1 MKLYLR
7 SRVISTMEMSS
18 KQDLRKEIRRDI
30 EDAVRRI
37 RKDIDHLGRDVTTV
51 SRNWM
56 DSTEKFVQDVT
67 PKVSATLDETMEK
80 TSETFKRT
88 MSAIDRQTR
97 QQQIRLLRAYKSFLS
112 RQVDAIEKR
121 LKGLK
126 E

>member
-1 MKLYLR
+1 
-7 SRVISTMEMSS
+7 MSS

-30 EDAVRRI
+30 EDAVKRI
-37 RKDIDHLGRDVTTV
+37 RKDIDHLGRDVTSV

-97 QQQIRLLRAYKSFLS
+97 QQQVRLLHAYKSFLS
-112 RQVDAIEKR
+112 RQVDVIEKR
-121 LKGLK
+121 LKKLK
-126 E
+126 Q